1 MIGCTSRRRRWTHSV
16 ASQALSFTL
25 ACCLP
30 SPHFIFIH
38 SHPPPA
44 FFWYSFLYISIFPLC
59 RSTLVLFP
67 LSSPPL
73 LSIPVPTFPPRPP
86 SAPVCQKSASITGC
100 CWITVAI
107 MQIYLLFSISK
118 KKEKASFVRVR
129 TNLHWAMCTRDERH
143 LSRYIYIVFLL
154 LHLHKCGIFWNQISL
169 PAITLYANIFN

>member
-1 MIGCTSRRRRWTHSV
+1 MNTFC
-16 ASQALSFTL
+16 SFSGISFAL

-30 SPHFIFIH
+30 SLHFIFIH

-86 SAPVCQKSASITGC
+86 LAPVCQKNASITGC

-107 MQIYLLFSISK
+107 MQIYLLFSVSK
-118 KKEKASFVRVR
+118 KKKKPP
-129 TNLHWAMCTRDERH
+129 
-143 LSRYIYIVFLL
+143 LSGSEQISIGQCAREMKDTWVDIYIVFLL
-154 LHLHKCGIFWNQISL
+154 LHLHKCGIFWKTNFTSCHYIVCEYIQL
-169 PAITLYANIFN
+169 TT